1 MFFLFSKGRP
11 GRTDRYETGGDL
23 ANKLPKIKAKNVTGW
38 LVLSAAATISAVSS
52 SSSFAKN
59 REEKP
64 PRVSSA
70 SAIVVSVPVG
80 QVLFEK
86 GADDIRPIASLSK
99 LMSAIVFMEQ
109 CKHLDLDALHQM
121 NSENRRLA
129 KGGDHSRLTTNWSY
143 SNLDLLKAAL
153 MRSDNRAMP
162 ALMDSCGMRLQ
173 EFAMHMNAKA
183 RELGLKDTSFTEP
196 NGLSKY
202 NVSTARE
209 YTRIMLEASR
219 FPVLSEIMQTKK
231 DVITAYKNGRAQ
243 KINVGNTDVLL
254 GRKGLEVIGAKTGY
268 TDIARYCFSVLNRM
282 VDNSTVAMVFL
293 GAEGK
298 NTRFGDFSRIHKW
311 LNDRLAEYFADEGD
325 DFNGGT

>member
-1 MFFLFSKGRP
+1 VRS
-11 GRTDRYETGGDL
+11 DRHTGGGAL
-23 ANKLPKIKAKNVTGW
+23 ATNLLKIKAKTVAGW
-38 LVLSAAATISAVSS
+38 AASSALAIALLLAPSS
-52 SSSFAKN
+52 LFAKS

-64 PRVSSA
+64 LRVSSA
-70 SAIVVSVPVG
+70 SAIVVSVPIG

-121 NSENRRLA
+121 NAENRLLA

-298 NTRFGDFSRIHKW
+298 NTRFGDFSRVHKW